1 MSYNSFTNADKLTQS
16 FKPAVVSYRSYGSTG
31 AWTTALFANAVQYN
45 ATREVTDI
53 TYQDVGIS
61 DSFVSAESVE
71 ISWESGRVFDLNAI
85 AALSGGLYALSTV
98 AGTLVEDEEYVASS
112 GAWSFDKFILLPGQN
127 ASGAKQTI
135 ASVVGSVDGALVLDT
150 DYFQVKLDEVGWGI
164 YIIDS
169 TTVTTE
175 AQNITITYD
184 YTPVASTVL
193 KTGGVKIISPIELK
207 FETRDANDKPVTYIF
222 YKVNPSGTIGHGFT
236 GENEATP
243 ATIPL
248 TFTAVKDTSREVNDQ
263 LYTEVR
269 GS

>member
-1 MSYNSFTNADKLTQS
+1 MAYNTFSNADKLTQS
-16 FKPAVVSYRSYGSTG
+16 YKPAIVSYRDYGSTG
-31 AWTTALFANAVQYN
+31 AWTKALFANAVQYN
-45 ATREVTDI
+45 ATREVTDVV
-53 TYQDVGIS
+53 YQDVGTVES
-61 DSFVSAESVE
+61 LVSAETVE

-85 AALSGGLYALSTV
+85 SALSGGLYALSTV
-98 AGTLVEDEEYVASS
+98 AGTLVENEEYVASS
-112 GAWSFDKFILLPGQN
+112 GAWNYGKFILLPGQN
-127 ASGAKQTI
+127 SSGAKQTI

-150 DYFQVKLDEVGWGI
+150 DYFQVQLDEVGWGL

-184 YTPVASTVL
+184 YTPAASTVL
-193 KTGGVKIISPIELK
+193 KTGGVKTINPIELK
-207 FETRDANDKPVTYIF
+207 FETLDASSNEVTLIF

-243 ATIPL
+243 ATIPF
-248 TFTAVKDTSREVNDQ
+248 TFTAVKDTSRAEGDQ

-269 GS
+269 AS